1 MLAGLVLPYPD
12 GTLGWEI
19 SFLVVYSIIEAAR
32 LFEGAFSFASP
43 SRSQGRCVLTPRCS
57 LSRYFWTTGKKGNLS
72 EQAAPMSMFLLF
84 SILVACVHFYFFQ
97 WQVFVLKLDRL
108 LNTICF
114 VFVGL
119 EVILVRQLASSSS
132 PALLG
137 C

>member
-1 MLAGLVLPYPD
+1 MAVGNALPYPD

-19 SFLVVYSIIEAAR
+19 SFLIVYSIIEAAR
-32 LFEGAFSFASP
+32 LFEGAFGFTSS
-43 SRSQGRCVLTPRCS
+43 SRNDE
-57 LSRYFWTTGKKGNLS
+57 SRTDSWLRAITNTARPGKKGNLS
-72 EQAAPMSMFLLF
+72 EQAAPMSMFLFF

-119 EVILVRQLASSSS
+119 ELILVS
-132 PALLG
+132 
-137 C
+137 